1 MKKIIYA
8 IILMLVLSV
17 FTDVAIAKE
26 RFILV
31 VKDEMNIMWVLD
43 TESIVVKN
51 NLIYAKIIMEPTTF
65 EGRRDA
71 YQEAGPEYENA
82 YYSIFE
88 IVFNKKGH
96 EQLIKESVFN
106 KNRKI
111 IIFNNYDFDMSNFV
125 DNSKY
130 STNKKIRDCV
140 FANIKK

>member
-8 IILMLVLSV
+8 IILMLALSV

-26 RFILV
+26 RFVLV

-71 YQEAGPEYENA
+71 YQGAGPEYENA

-88 IVFNKKGH
+88 IV
-96 EQLIKESVFN
+96 S
-106 KNRKI
+106 
-111 IIFNNYDFDMSNFV
+111 
-125 DNSKY
+125 
-130 STNKKIRDCV
+130 
-140 FANIKK
+140 